1 MGHSVLPSDYTLHSQ
16 TVIENGVPLNESDS
30 SVDLNTVEGST
41 SRKRK
46 LSTDATNN
54 HQLESKRSC
63 IYNQLLPDMIIE
75 KEKYL
80 YLWLLKEFSSS
91 DEYDFFRFVDKIR
104 FPYPY
109 VPFSDPLLPKSDYF
123 ISEPENFQKLFPSD
137 ISSCLKAVTGES
149 CDNLIIVN
157 FFPTISIVL

>member
-1 MGHSVLPSDYTLHSQ
+1 MLLFQMGHSVLPPDYSLHSQ
-16 TVIENGVPLNESDS
+16 TVIENGVPINEAGN

-46 LSTDATNN
+46 LSADASNN

-63 IYNQLLPDMIIE
+63 IYNQLLSDMIIE

-80 YLWLLKEFSSS
+80 YLWLLKEYSSS
-91 DEYDFFRFVDKIR
+91 DEYDFFRFIDKIKFSYPFLP
-104 FPYPY
+104 FP
-109 VPFSDPLLPKSDYF
+109 DPLLPKSNYF

-137 ISSCLKAVTGES
+137 ISSCLKTITGEIVEMS
-149 CDNLIIVN
+149 C
-157 FFPTISIVL
+157 SE